1 MRTFLELIIFQTMN
15 VKIFKWANVLEHC
28 GQDVIMLKAF
38 LDFREQ
44 LRYCDWNRPNDIIKS
59 FRTADIVTC
68 EGVSFNRVIFN
79 VGGNKYRLICGYK
92 FGIRNVVLYVRFVG
106 AHKDYD
112 KIKDVCTVNM
122 FA

>member
-1 MRTFLELIIFQTMN
+1 MN
-15 VKIFKWANVLEHC
+15 VKIFKWANVMEHC
-28 GQDVIMLKAF
+28 RHDVIMLKAF

-44 LRYCDWNRPNDIIKS
+44 LRYCDWNIPSDIIKS

-68 EGVSFNRVIFN
+68 EGVPFNRVIFN

-92 FGIRNVVLYVRFVG
+92 FGSRNIVLYVRFVG
-106 AHKDYD
+106 THKDYD
-112 KIKDVCTVNM
+112 KINDVCTVNM